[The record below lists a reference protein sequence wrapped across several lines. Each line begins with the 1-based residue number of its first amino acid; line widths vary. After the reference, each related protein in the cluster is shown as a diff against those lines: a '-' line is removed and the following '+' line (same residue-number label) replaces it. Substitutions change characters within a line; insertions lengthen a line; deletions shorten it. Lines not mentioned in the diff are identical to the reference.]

1 MLTANVYFY
10 GELAGQLSRNDDG
23 RYSFTYL
30 KEYLESAGN
39 PISFSLPLQE
49 DPFISDSLH
58 PFFSGL
64 VSEGWLR
71 KMQSKHQRIDEKD
84 EFSLLIHNGKDL
96 SGAVTIEL

>member
-1 MLTANVYFY
+1 MLTAKVFFY
-10 GELAGQLSRNDDG
+10 GEPVGLLSRTDDKKYTFE
-23 RYSFTYL
+23 YS
-30 KEYLESAGN
+30 KAYLEGPGS

-49 DPFISDSLH
+49 EPFISGCLH

-96 SGAVTIEL
+96 SGAIKIEL